1 MHNAL
6 LVEDEPA
13 ALRELECLL
22 DDHAQVRVQARAL
35 SLEQAIAAVQA
46 APPDLVFLDLQL
58 GTAHGAALLPLLP
71 SSCHVVITTAYSD
84 FAIPAFEAGVRDY
97 LLKPIRPERLA
108 LCLERVFG
116 SPADT
121 DAANPTD
128 PSDADGFW
136 LDSPGCSDFV
146 RLDDVLWVVA
156 MRKNSHLQLAKQDPL
171 VLNRSISEWDALL
184 PLEQFQR
191 LDRSTIVRLS
201 ALRTVKR
208 VSRSLTLLFFH
219 GFEQP
224 LAVGP
229 TAARRLKELLAG
241 G

>member
-1 MHNAL
+1 MLNAL

-108 LCLERVFG
+108 LCLERLLRP
-116 SPADT
+116 PADT
-121 DAANPTD
+121 DASD

-136 LDSPGCSDFV
+136 LDSPGCRDFV

-156 MRKNSHLQLAKQDPL
+156 MRKHSHLQLAKQDPL

-229 TAARRLKELLAG
+229 TAARRLKDLLAR
-241 G
+241 

>member
-1 MHNAL
+1 MFNAL

-22 DDHAQVRVQARAL
+22 DDHAQMRVQARAL

-71 SSCHVVITTAYSD
+71 SACHVVITTAYSD

-108 LCLERVFG
+108 LCLERVLG

-121 DAANPTD
+121 DASA

-136 LDSPGCSDFV
+136 LDSPGCRDFV

-241 G
+241 E

>member
-13 ALRELECLL
+13 ALWELECLL
-22 DDHAQVRVQARAL
+22 DDHAQVRVQARGL
-35 SLEQAIAAVQA
+35 SLEEAIAAVQA

-58 GTAHGAALLPLLP
+58 GTAHGSELLPLLP
-71 SSCHVVITTAYSD
+71 NSCHVVITTAYSD

-108 LCLERVFG
+108 LCLERVLG

-121 DAANPTD
+121 DAADPTD

-146 RLDDVLWVVA
+146 RLEDVLWVVA

-229 TAARRLKELLAG
+229 TAARRLKELMAG